1 MKDIS
6 WIDKYVSKIGPK
18 KELLQTLTLSSGEFG
33 IDELNELVTRNV
45 NCHTASDGERIVAKL
60 ALSELADY
68 DQCDDGIPCLAVKIY
83 LERPYTEEEL
93 QEAREKLI
101 RQSLESEARDR
112 AVYLRMKQ
120 SYGWE

>member
-33 IDELNELVTRNV
+33 VDELNELVTRNV
-45 NCHTASDGERIVAKL
+45 NCHTAGDGERIVAKL
-60 ALSELADY
+60 ALSERFDY
-68 DQCDDGIPCLAVKIY
+68 EYSDDGIPCLAVKIY
-83 LERPYTEEEL
+83 LERPYTGEEL

-112 AVYLRMKQ
+112 ASYLRMKQ
-120 SYGWE
+120 NYGWE